1 MIDFKAHRA
10 EIKKV
15 QTMLND
21 PNISY
26 HRRRDLKRYLGRL
39 HKELSEAKKW
49 SRGMPWREVCLLH

>member
-1 MIDFKAHRA
+1 MVDFKSHRA

-15 QTMLND
+15 QTMLNY

-49 SRGMPWREVCLLH
+49 SRGEMA

>member
-1 MIDFKAHRA
+1 MVDFKSHRA

-15 QTMLND
+15 HTMLND
-21 PNISY
+21 PNISH

-49 SRGMPWREVCLLH
+49 SRGEMA

>member
-26 HRRRDLKRYLGRL
+26 HRRLDLKRYLGRL

-49 SRGMPWREVCLLH
+49 SIGEIA